1 MSVQEPRGEPKHGSV
16 RSTARDCAASDIA
29 EFVLHP
35 GDIVDREPAS
45 CGRVIYVMVDGMLY
59 INTLESSVKV
69 RNIRQNPRVAVSI
82 PARKLPFF
90 PPFRVQF

>member
-1 MSVQEPRGEPKHGSV
+1 
-16 RSTARDCAASDIA
+16 
-29 EFVLHP
+29 
-35 GDIVDREPAS
+35 
-45 CGRVIYVMVDGMLY
+45 MVDGMLY